1 MDRFI
6 EHRADMRGEDHTKPA
21 YRIKEEWHTSQ
32 DMGMV
37 VKEEVKGQDSMYRFT
52 RERFWIN
59 CLASMEI
66 AP

>member
-6 EHRADMRGEDHTKPA
+6 EHKADMRGEDHTKPA
-21 YRIKEEWHTSQ
+21 YHIKQEWHTSQ
-32 DMGMV
+32 NMGAV
-37 VKEEVKGQDSMYRFT
+37 DIEEVKGIYRFT

-66 AP
+66 AT